1 MDGYKWMR
9 FVRSAGDWEDL
20 LDRLDED
27 RRQRYETGRSARI
40 GIAVPGG
47 FRALPVSERT
57 LATMRQA
64 IEETGGPLLDG
75 VGEIEME
82 SIERVM
88 EFSPMSVIDRIGP
101 RAICI
106 VTTARYDVT
115 HPLENIYEAYKR
127 AQERKKIVL
136 LPVEQLDVYK
146 EPGRSMAL
154 EEAVK
159 WFDEYLKQE

>member
-1 MDGYKWMR
+1 MIATEDQHDEQQPTRRLIWILADDDEEPALKALR
-9 FVRSAGDWEDL
+9 AAG
-20 LDRLDED
+20 
-27 RRQRYETGRSARI
+27 
-40 GIAVPGG
+40 
-47 FRALPVSERT
+47 
-57 LATMRQA
+57 
-64 IEETGGPLLDG
+64 
-75 VGEIEME
+75 
-82 SIERVM
+82 IERVM
-88 EFSPMSVIDRIGP
+88 EFSPMNVIDRIGP

-127 AQERKKIVL
+127 AQEPKKIVL